1 MAGNTYGYQ
10 YETSP
15 RKLEPSYDYPKKNK
29 KKNYTKVKKS
39 NNTVAK
45 ASNEQTKRRVKI
57 VFGIFCVFTILL
69 AMGYQRSLIT
79 ESFNNKEQLKK
90 DLGAIQKENE
100 QLQVNIENN
109 LNLNNIEKSA
119 KELLGMQKLD
129 NNQKVYINLPK
140 KDYVSSSVNNDNSSE
155 GYSVWN
161 KIKKIF
167 K

>member
-1 MAGNTYGYQ
+1 MAGNIYGYQ

-140 KDYVSSSVNNDNSSE
+140 KDYVSSSVNNGNSSE